1 MTTDDVFPICI
12 SRGRPQNVKKMQ
24 ELWPVGLHWL
34 LHEHD
39 LEDYKDAGARRW
51 LIRPR
56 PEKRPEGAPPEL
68 TLAESRNHAMD
79 LAKESGQYLVMMDDD
94 ITAAWNVTGGRH
106 ADKVPTTLRE
116 VAAEIVGA
124 METTGAMLGG
134 AAYTGNPMH
143 AQMKLI
149 AWGRVTT
156 QFCVVHPDAWPR
168 IPWDLSASD
177 EDWLVASHL
186 TQYGLVAR
194 LGHMMVDAHWITDQG
209 FPRPG
214 TGGLTEYRNRSMRL
228 KGCQRVLEKFPDIVK
243 KRPDGSLN
251 LDIRMGLP
259 KSDEAFTAEAKY
271 NR

>member
-1 MTTDDVFPICI
+1 MTTDDVFPVCI

-34 LHEHD
+34 LHEHE
-39 LEDYKDAGARRW
+39 LEDYKEAGARRW

-56 PEKRPEGAPPEL
+56 PEKRPAGAPPEL

-79 LAKESGQYLVMMDDD
+79 LAKESGQYLVMVDDD

-106 ADKVPTTLRE
+106 ADKVPASLPE
-116 VAAEIVGA
+116 VAAEIIGA

-149 AWGRVTT
+149 AWCRLTT
-156 QFCVVHPDAWPR
+156 QFMVVRPDAEPR
-168 IPWDLSASD
+168 VPWDLSVAD
-177 EDWLVASHL
+177 EVWLTAAHL
-186 TQYGLVAR
+186 KRYGHVAR
-194 LGHMMVDAHWITDQG
+194 LGHMMVDARWDSDQSE
-209 FPRPG
+209 PRPG
-214 TGGLTEYRNRSMRL
+214 TGGLTEYRNRSLRL
-228 KGCQRVLEKFPDIVK
+228 KACQRTLEEFPEILK
-243 KRPDGSLN
+243 KRGNGSIN
-251 LDIRMGLP
+251 LDVNHMS
-259 KSDEAFTAEAKY
+259 KSDAAFTAEARF